1 MIINWTDEE
10 RAQATRHDVTIFM
23 LNTTPETIKEMDA
36 ELPSDIH
43 IVKMGC
49 GDEVS
54 YDAVRAYK
62 TSDIFDVYYDK
73 LKLEEQD
80 IKVVAITNGYG
91 RIKPKLYG
99 YQAPESKKK

>member
-10 RAQATRHDVTIFM
+10 RAQATRQDVTIFM

-43 IVKMGC
+43 IAKMEC
-49 GDEVS
+49 GDEVC

-80 IKVVAITNGYG
+80 IKIVAITNGYG

-99 YQAPESKKK
+99 YQAPETKKK

>member
-1 MIINWTDEE
+1 MLINWTDEE
-10 RAQATRHDVTIFM
+10 RAQATRQEVSIFM
-23 LNTTPETIKEMDA
+23 LNTTPENIEEMDR
-36 ELPSDIH
+36 ELPTDIH
-43 IVKMGC
+43 LVKMVC
-49 GDEVS
+49 GDEVC

-62 TSDIFDVYYDK
+62 SSDIFDVYYDK
-73 LKLEEQD
+73 LKLEDQD